1 MIILNNCLVRIPE
14 ETNQQPEGEEEE
26 EQGWEGGGGGGERD
40 GQRWGGEKK

>member
-14 ETNQQPEGEEEE
+14 ETYQQPEGEEKE

-40 GQRWGGEKK
+40 GQRW